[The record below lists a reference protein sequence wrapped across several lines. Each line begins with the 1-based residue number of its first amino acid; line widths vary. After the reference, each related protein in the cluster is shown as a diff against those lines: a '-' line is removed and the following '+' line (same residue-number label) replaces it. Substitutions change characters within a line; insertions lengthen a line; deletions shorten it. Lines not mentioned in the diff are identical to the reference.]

1 MKIGTQLKQWLV
13 LSLAL
18 MTVTAVQAFEP
29 VTGVW
34 SDTGEGQRRTGYSI
48 EFQNGF
54 MLMSIYSYADN
65 NASTNPTWYNT
76 EGFLTKNEDGS
87 LSGTFPLYT
96 VANNQLPNAEGNV
109 PAGNMTI
116 RFTDRETATVTWN
129 NFPGNR
135 LAQSTLK
142 KYWFIGTGT
151 DATAKRFAAR
161 GNWQYS
167 LVNEDNAADFGAL
180 VVGYFDPTNPENSS
194 VYAGV
199 DSDTLVGRTIG
210 LQNERVTKQ
219 LFADGV
225 DLTIIEFAD
234 RDFYF
239 LEVGGGAE
247 YAAGFAAIVGSGEMP
262 TASDYRYRATAVRFL
277 GQDHR
282 NGSGIEKSG
291 DLLPTLSTSDV
302 EAMTARLKAA
312 TENGALDRVKV
323 QLMNKPNN

>member
-151 DATAKRFAAR
+151 DATAKRYAAR
-161 GNWQYS
+161 GLWQYS
-167 LVNEDNAADFGAL
+167 LVNIDDRNENYVFRAVLSEFSESNILLGEVLDYDNVPAIK
-180 VVGYFDPTNPENSS
+180 E
-194 VYAGV
+194 
-199 DSDTLVGRTIG
+199 IH
-210 LQNERVTKQ
+210 
-219 LFADGV
+219 ADGV
-225 DLTIIEFAD
+225 DVSLMRFGNAD
-234 RDFYF
+234 IYIF
-239 LEVGGGAE
+239 EVGGGTE
-247 YAAGFAAIVGSGEMP
+247 YSAGIGAFVGVNEAV
-262 TASDYRYRATAVRFL
+262 TNNDLRYFSTAVRRV
-277 GQDHR
+277 GVDQRD
-282 NGSGIEKSG
+282 GSGIAKSADLNSSELNSSEATLTVADDETALQMSALLDAAMNPELIKAVKEK
-291 DLLPTLSTSDV
+291 L
-302 EAMTARLKAA
+302 
-312 TENGALDRVKV
+312 
-323 QLMNKPNN
+323 NN